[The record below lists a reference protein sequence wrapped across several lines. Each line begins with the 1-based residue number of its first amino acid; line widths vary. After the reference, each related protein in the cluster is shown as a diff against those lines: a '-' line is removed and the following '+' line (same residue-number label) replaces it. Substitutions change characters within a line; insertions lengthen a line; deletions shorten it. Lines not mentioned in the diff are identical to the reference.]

1 MNQKINDYQIKR
13 LIEHFKKA
21 LSFENAATDRG
32 KLICFT
38 V

>member
-1 MNQKINDYQIKR
+1 MNLKINDYQIKR
-13 LIEHFKKA
+13 QIEHLKKA

-32 KLICFT
+32 KLFCFA